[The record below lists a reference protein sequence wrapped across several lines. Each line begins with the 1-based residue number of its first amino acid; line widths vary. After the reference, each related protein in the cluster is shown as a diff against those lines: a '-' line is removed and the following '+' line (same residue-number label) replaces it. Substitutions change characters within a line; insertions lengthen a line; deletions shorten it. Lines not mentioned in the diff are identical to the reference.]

1 MVFMALVAL
10 LDADATWSLHWSL
23 ESKVTPKTLITLLE
37 ITILPHSFKFDTF
50 FAGSLRFENM
60 HHIGFAY
67 Y

>member
-37 ITILPHSFKFDTF
+37 ITNLPLISMTKGGSRVYRTDTNQ
-50 FAGSLRFENM
+50 S
-60 HHIGFAY
+60 
-67 Y
+67 